1 MPTPCAPSRPRSR
14 HCRAR
19 SGPLVTP
26 DLVLLGNLL
35 IDDVVLA
42 DGSTRLAQP
51 GGAMLY
57 SSLAAVLWGSPTG
70 CVSVQGDDYPESMLA
85 ELRARG
91 VLLDGIRRLGANGI
105 RTWLLHE
112 GVLRRVVHRL
122 GCPAHED
129 VSPRPDDIP
138 PAWRRARAF
147 HLAPM
152 PLATQRDLVLAIRA
166 WESPDAPAFISVDPH
181 VLVTPDTLAAWREL
195 LAHVDAFFPS
205 DDEMR
210 LPGATG
216 DPAGVLGSLASGR
229 LRYVFGKRGASGGV
243 LYDAHKQQLH
253 EWPALTPASVE
264 PTGAGD
270 AFMAGFVTAILAG
283 LTTDDALRR
292 AAVTA
297 GFAIAGV
304 GPAGLLDATR
314 ARAEA
319 VLSAWSQLEDQA

>member
-1 MPTPCAPSRPRSR
+1 M
-14 HCRAR
+14 
-19 SGPLVTP
+19 TP

-35 IDDVVLA
+35 VDDVVHA

-57 SSLAAVLWGSPTG
+57 ASLAAVLWGASTG

-91 VLLDGIRRLGANGI
+91 VLLDGVRRLGANGI
-105 RTWLLHE
+105 RTWLLYE
-112 GVLRRVVHRL
+112 GGLRRVIHRL
-122 GCPAHED
+122 GCPAHET

-138 PAWRRARAF
+138 AAWRRARAF

-152 PLATQRDLVLAIRA
+152 PLATQRELVLAIRA
-166 WESPDAPAFISVDPH
+166 WESPDEPAFISVDPF
-181 VLVTPDTLAAWREL
+181 VLVTPETLVPWREL
-195 LAHVDAFFPS
+195 LAHADAFLPS
-205 DDEMR
+205 DDEML
-210 LPGATG
+210 LPGATD
-216 DPAGVLGSLASGR
+216 DPVGVLASLAIGK
-229 LRYVFGKRGASGGV
+229 LRYVFGKRGAAGGV
-243 LYDAHKQQLH
+243 LYDASTKQLH

-270 AFMAGFVTAILAG
+270 AFMAGFVTALLAG
-283 LTTDDALRR
+283 LTIDDALRR

-297 GFAIAGV
+297 GFAIAGA

-319 VLSAWSQLEDQA
+319 LLSAWAQLEDQA